1 MKQWAGKAL
10 AAAGI
15 GILCMATGCDGF
27 FVDPNSTGSGGTGS
41 NTGDYV
47 YVANASTQS
56 LDVFSVGT
64 NSLTS
69 VISYSLGFVPTAV
82 VVNAKNT
89 MVVVA
94 GAGFIDTFSIASSGT
109 LNQLNRSANT
119 VASDIA
125 AMDISPDGQWL
136 VGVDQITSS
145 GQVLLDEYQISSSGQ
160 LSQPTIAPLYV
171 FPGSAGLFIPSAV
184 KFAPNGQALYVAG
197 GTAGDVKYSF
207 NTAASS
213 GLLTETQALI
223 NTPGIGAD
231 NALATSADSAGN
243 TYIFIAHSN
252 GSTGSLLVYKND
264 FQTPVGPMN
273 AGTQPIS
280 VALNKDGTAVY
291 VANQLSG
298 SISGYSVTSGV
309 LAALTNS
316 PYSTASG
323 TTGPRALVADN
334 SGNYILAITNAA
346 TPYLAMYG
354 YDATVTGQL
363 DLITTGTEKAGA
375 VAIAATH

>member
-1 MKQWAGKAL
+1 MKRWAGKAL

-15 GILCMATGCDGF
+15 GILCLASGCNGF

-136 VGVDQITSS
+136 VGVDALTNAR
-145 GQVLLDEYQISSSGQ
+145 QVMLDEYQISSSGQ
-160 LSQPTIAPLYV
+160 LTQPTITPLYV
-171 FPGSAGLFIPSAV
+171 FPGSAGVFIPSAV

-207 NTAASS
+207 NTAANS

-264 FQTPVGPMN
+264 FQTTVGPMN

-323 TTGPRALVADN
+323 TTGPRALVADT
-334 SGNYILAITNAA
+334 SGTYIVAITNAA
-346 TPYLAMYG
+346 TP
-354 YDATVTGQL
+354 
-363 DLITTGTEKAGA
+363 
-375 VAIAATH
+375 